1 VLTWIGVLLGTR
13 WEDAE
18 RVIRPFAWAIAGA
31 LVLAV
36 AIFVWRRIRQ
46 IRAEEADRDAASL
59 EDGSNASVPERVEE
73 T

>member
-1 VLTWIGVLLGTR
+1 VLTWIGALLGTR

-31 LVLAV
+31 LVLAIAV
-36 AIFVWRRIRQ
+36 FVWRRIGQ
-46 IRAEEADRDAASL
+46 IRREEADRAAATPL
-59 EDGSNASVPERVEE
+59 EPPGPSVPERVEE